1 MTQDTP
7 LTAFHIEAGI
17 ALAQASPSHSSPV
30 DLESPAWEGVTDL
43 TLVKA
48 LTTHP
53 ATGLRDAED
62 QMIAGG
68 VRLLFV
74 VGEGSTLVGLVTSTD
89 LHGDH
94 QVTLVSERG
103 IHYDDLIVAD
113 VMTPLARLDA
123 VDFDELRDATV
134 GDLVAT
140 MRHFGRNHMLVVQS
154 ATHATP
160 RRMRA
165 VISRSQIERQLGIPI
180 DITPIARSFAEIE
193 QALHEA

>member
-1 MTQDTP
+1 MNSRSP
-7 LTAFHIEAGI
+7 LTAFRLDAGI
-17 ALAQASPSHSSPV
+17 ALAHASPSHSSPV
-30 DLESPAWEGVTDL
+30 DLESPAWEVVTDL

-53 ATGLRDAED
+53 STALRDAED

-74 VGEGSTLVGLVTSTD
+74 VGDASVLAGLVTSTD
-89 LHGDH
+89 LHGDRQMRAVADRGVH
-94 QVTLVSERG
+94 YADLV
-103 IHYDDLIVAD
+103 VAD
-113 VMTPLARLDA
+113 VMTPLDALDA

-134 GDLVAT
+134 GDLVT
-140 MRHFGRNHMLVVQS
+140 TLRHFGRNHMLVVQA

-165 VISRSQIERQLGIPI
+165 VISRSQIERQLGVPI
-180 DITPIARSFAEIE
+180 VVTPIARTYAEIE